1 MESRSS
7 RETTDWLRLLSA
19 SDVVAAAKL
28 TDITDESNQLIA
40 IQTTIVKRSRES
52 NP

>member
-1 MESRSS
+1 VKYPNEKPIIPRNQ
-7 RETTDWLRLLSA
+7 RLAA
-19 SDVVAAAKL
+19 SDVVAAVKL